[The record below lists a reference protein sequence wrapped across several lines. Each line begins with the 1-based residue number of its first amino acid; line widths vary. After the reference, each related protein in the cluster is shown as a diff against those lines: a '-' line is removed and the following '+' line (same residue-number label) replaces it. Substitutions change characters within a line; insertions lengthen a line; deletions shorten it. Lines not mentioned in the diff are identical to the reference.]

1 MKAKHTNWQLK
12 FFIAIMTSWT
22 VFEIFYLKQYNK
34 RMLDQYISK
43 FFPYLI
49 KGEKNERKPSNCTT
63 IVALLDWLKDYRST
77 SSQNLTRSFN
87 AVFEAEK
94 LKRSI
99 SLIMETSIMNKEEY
113 RNSMIHISFMFLDE
127 SMCGMTS
134 GGILLEDSSKLYFII
149 QKLQTFIKRNAVYK
163 YVRVEDLRIYNA
175 RSGHEDVHDALIEIF
190 KNASSIR
197 INKKKEIDKMN
208 IGIEFEYDC
217 DDVMPLPILRNFDMR
232 NIVSLSSGY
241 DNDSDNK
248 QLDDTKYTTI
258 TYNTDKSSS
267 RLNEDRIRLNGIKGL
282 EGLNK
287 YLFYLNDRG
296 KMSSKSSV
304 HVHIDCKYDDSYTS
318 SNVKNIY
325 ETNNCFYKYLTRV
338 KFPSYI
344 NLIYATNKERLYT
357 KKGYRTNDI
366 NDTFNSIQRNDLN
379 TLEYRG
385 FKTSFQYEDIVMYI
399 LVASYMSRC
408 IKSNSK
414 INEEIIK
421 TIIKANKIVK
431 KNKLGNTTI

>member
-43 FFPYLI
+43 FFPYI
-49 KGEKNERKPSNCTT
+49 TKGEKEERKQSDCTT
-63 IVALLDWLKDYRST
+63 IRSLLDWLKET
-77 SSQNLTRSFN
+77 KNISSQNMSRSFN
-87 AVFEAEK
+87 VVFEAEK

-99 SLIMETSIMNKEEY
+99 SLIMGTSIMNKEEY
-113 RNSMIHISFMFLDE
+113 RNSMVNINFIFLNE
-127 SMCGMTS
+127 NMENMTA
-134 GGILLEDSSKLYFII
+134 GGVSLEDSPRLYNII
-149 QKLQTFIKRNAVYK
+149 ERLQTFIKRNGVYK
-163 YVRVEDLRIYNA
+163 YVKVESVRIYNA
-175 RSGHEDVHDALIEIF
+175 RSGHEDVHDILIEIF
-190 KNASSIR
+190 KDASSVT
-197 INKKKEIDKMN
+197 INKKKEVDKMN

-217 DDVMPLPILRNFDMR
+217 DDVMPLPILRDFDMR

-248 QLDDTKYTTI
+248 QLDNTKYTTI

-296 KMSSKSSV
+296 KISNKSSV
-304 HVHIDCKYDDSYTS
+304 HIHIDCKYDNSYTS
-318 SNVKNIY
+318 TNVRNIY

-344 NLIYATNKERLYT
+344 NLIYANNKERLYT

-366 NDTFNSIQRNDLN
+366 DDTFNSIQRNDLN

-431 KNKLGNTTI
+431 KNKLGNITI